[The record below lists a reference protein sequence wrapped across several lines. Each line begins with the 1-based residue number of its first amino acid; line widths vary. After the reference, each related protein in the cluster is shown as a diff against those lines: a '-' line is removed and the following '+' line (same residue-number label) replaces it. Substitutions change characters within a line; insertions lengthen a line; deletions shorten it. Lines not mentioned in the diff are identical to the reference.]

1 MVGFEAMKEEAVKR
15 MKKLE
20 LHSDCIAAFE
30 HDNQVWESEFLGA
43 LFELNDE
50 KKACIKEIEDA
61 YGCLVYHTILTPTDF
76 GTCFSML
83 YVTMH
88 TEEWEMDNDDLD
100 ILCPCVYVKN
110 LLDDTC
116 SEFGSIMLKKAN
128 GGLIRIG

>member
-50 KKACIKEIEDA
+50 KKAYIK
-61 YGCLVYHTILTPTDF
+61 
-76 GTCFSML
+76 
-83 YVTMH
+83 H
-88 TEEWEMDNDDLD
+88 TEEWEMDN
-100 ILCPCVYVKN
+100 CEK
-110 LLDDTC
+110 
-116 SEFGSIMLKKAN
+116 SA
-128 GGLIRIG
+128 

>member
-50 KKACIKEIEDA
+50 KKGLHKGNRRCLWLSCLSYYPYTNRFWHLFQYALCDYA
-61 YGCLVYHTILTPTDF
+61 Y
-76 GTCFSML
+76 
-83 YVTMH
+83 
-88 TEEWEMDNDDLD
+88 
-100 ILCPCVYVKN
+100 
-110 LLDDTC
+110 
-116 SEFGSIMLKKAN
+116 
-128 GGLIRIG
+128 